1 MTPTSII
8 ELLSTMRQ
16 EVEKYPALYS
26 NQRLLLEAIRRYE
39 QIWLPLVAK
48 HGSLGRQSD
57 GRNQHVLFGRT
68 KSELPG

>member
-1 MTPTSII
+1 MIHF
-8 ELLSTMRQ
+8 LQ

-48 HGSLGRQSD
+48 H
-57 GRNQHVLFGRT
+57 
-68 KSELPG
+68 